1 MKVEAGLRAKHV
13 RTSGRHM
20 ERARRPRTPK
30 PEIFY
35 VISMCRGGGCA
46 TKVLDLTRGRPVG
59 TDHMITTIL
68 MIQTKAEVEV
78 KYPGVTDEP
87 VVVVKGIA
95 ADLHGDMRGGENGSQ
110 ARRESA
116 LERKTDV
123 EAKGGTQRK
132 ADSQTDAQ
140 AGGLEK
146 VGAIRTNLQ
155 RLKRGTYPAFES
167 HCRRTAEPERHGRT
181 ARNEGVR
188 WNS

>member
-1 MKVEAGLRAKHV
+1 
-13 RTSGRHM
+13 
-20 ERARRPRTPK
+20 
-30 PEIFY
+30 
-35 VISMCRGGGCA
+35 
-46 TKVLDLTRGRPVG
+46 
-59 TDHMITTIL
+59 MITTIL
-68 MIQTKAEVEV
+68 MIQTEAKVEGI
-78 KYPGVTDEP
+78 YPRVADEP
-87 VVVVKGIA
+87 VVVVKGCA
-95 ADLHGDMRGGENGSQ
+95 ADLHGDMRGGENATQ

-123 EAKGGTQRK
+123 EAKGGTHRK

-146 VGAIRTNLQ
+146 VGAIRPNLQ

-167 HCRRTAEPERHGRT
+167 HCRMTAKPARHGRT